1 MKLTFKQLS
10 EDTLLI
16 EWPDEPNEQT
26 LNEILSYENAI
37 ETNISEGIVECYPAY
52 RSLAVSFDAI
62 RLSSS
67 ELIERISNLSINNI
81 PVKSTL
87 WCLPVCYD
95 QAVGADLINF
105 AGMKSMS
112 PAQLTEIHCSA
123 TYRVHF
129 FGFLPGFMYLSG
141 LDSRL
146 YHPRK
151 DTPDRRIEPGSVA
164 IGGTQTGIYPTT
176 SPGGWHVIGNCPI
189 PLFEVN
195 QKPPCFIHPGDH
207 IVFKPISIEEH
218 HELQYK
224 AKSGSLETS
233 EFYG

>member
-1 MKLTFKQLS
+1 MKVTFKQLS

-52 RSLAVSFDAI
+52 RSLAVSFDATC
-62 RLSSS
+62 LPSS

-87 WCLPVCYD
+87 WRLPVCYD

-112 PAQLTEIHCSA
+112 QAQLTEIHCSA

-146 YHPRK
+146 YHPPKRH
-151 DTPDRRIEPGSVA
+151 TGQTHSTWVCSYRRNSNRDLPNDISWWMACYWQLPH
-164 IGGTQTGIYPTT
+164 
-176 SPGGWHVIGNCPI
+176 SPV
-189 PLFEVN
+189 
-195 QKPPCFIHPGDH
+195 
-207 IVFKPISIEEH
+207 
-218 HELQYK
+218 
-224 AKSGSLETS
+224 
-233 EFYG
+233 